1 MQRGGANL
9 FKLSYFHKPA
19 VLAQSPQFYKQMMV
33 GVFDRVF
40 ETGPVFRAEKHNT
53 KRHLNEYTSLDFEMG
68 YINGFEDIMEMETGF
83 LQYAVELLKK
93 DYAHELSILKV
104 ELPKVDKIP
113 AVRFDKAKRA
123 GS

>member
-1 MQRGGANL
+1 M

-68 YINGFEDIMEMETGF
+68 YIDGFRGDHGHGDRISSVCYGASEKG
-83 LQYAVELLKK
+83 LC
-93 DYAHELSILKV
+93 
-104 ELPKVDKIP
+104 
-113 AVRFDKAKRA
+113 
-123 GS
+123 

>member
-1 MQRGGANL
+1 MF

-53 KRHLNEYTSLDFEMG
+53 KRHLNEYTSLDLEMG
-68 YINGFEDIMEMETGF
+68 YIDSFQEIMSMETGY
-83 LQYAVELLKK
+83 LQYAMALLKK
-93 DYAHELSILKV
+93 KL
-104 ELPKVDKIP
+104 
-113 AVRFDKAKRA
+113 
-123 GS
+123 